1 MKILIVSEKFI
12 KGGLE
17 THINTYYDLIKN
29 DNEVYFAFSKYE
41 DNGYLKDAKI
51 FDNFYF
57 NFNSTIEEFCSDVEN
72 LVKIIKD
79 NNIDIVHVHPFYSFF
94 PALFAT
100 AITNVKLVYTYHGYG
115 SINFISSNID
125 SMLFLYGIENKIDKV
140 FCVAENAIEYFKELH
155 NDNIVFLPNIIDEDI
170 YNEHQITNNKKWA
183 LISRI
188 DSDKYPSII
197 KFFDM
202 LPKLDIDRVDIYG
215 SGNKEDELKEY
226 IKKNKLSNEIKL
238 NGFTNKIYETL
249 NDYTG
254 TIGIGRVTLES
265 LCMNYPSILIGYDKV
280 VGVLDEKSYNE
291 VKKINFVPAALDDI
305 EIKEFNK
312 QLKEIN
318 NGNYSNYQLRKQV
331 IKDFGK
337 ENVKNYL
344 NELKKCGKITNSA
357 FNEMYVQFNK
367 IVDKN
372 SFFYTSQSTFDII
385 SKKIAANT
393 KNPYFRIIINNF
405 VTNNT
410 LINNQRNIENEF
422 NTKIEN
428 LSTEVNKLIEDNNRY
443 KTSILYKI
451 PRKLHN
457 IHSRKN
463 EKKQNKKISK

>member
-1 MKILIVSEKFI
+1 MKILIVSEKFV

-17 THINTYYDLIKN
+17 THINTYYDLIK
-29 DNEVYFAFSKYE
+29 DASDIYFAFSKYE

-51 FDNFYF
+51 YDNFNF
-57 NFNSTIEEFCSDVEN
+57 NFNSTISEFCSDVEN
-72 LVKIIKD
+72 LVKIIRE

-125 SMLFLYGIENKIDKV
+125 SMLFLYGIENKVDKV

-155 NDNIVFLPNIIDEDI
+155 NQNIIFLPNIIDEDI
-170 YNEHQITNNKKWA
+170 YKEHDVINNKKWA

-188 DSDKYPSII
+188 DADKYQSII

-202 LPKLDIDRVDIYG
+202 LPKLDIDRIDIYG
-215 SGNKEDELKEY
+215 SGNREDKLKEY
-226 IKKNKLSNEIKL
+226 ITKNKLSNKIKL
-238 NGFTNKIYETL
+238 KGFTNKIYNIL
-249 NDYTG
+249 DNYTG

-280 VGVLDEKSYNE
+280 LGVINEDLYNE

-305 EIKEFNK
+305 DIEEFNK
-312 QLKEIN
+312 QLKKIN
-318 NGNYSNYQLRKQV
+318 KGNYKHYQLRKNV

-337 ENVKNYL
+337 NKVNTYL
-344 NELKKCGKITNSA
+344 EELKNCKKITNST
-357 FNEMYVQFNK
+357 FNEMFNEFNN
-367 IVDKN
+367 ISDKN
-372 SFFYTSQSTFDII
+372 EHFYTSQSTFDII

-393 KNPYFRIIINNF
+393 KNPYFKIIINSY

-410 LINNQRNIENEF
+410 LINRQNNMKDEF
-422 NTKIEN
+422 NAKIED
-428 LSTEVNKLIEDNNRY
+428 LSKKLDKVIEENNEY
-443 KTSILYKI
+443 KNGRLYKI
-451 PRKLHN
+451 SHKLH
-457 IHSRKN
+457 SFRS
-463 EKKQNKKISK
+463 KKKVNKG